1 MIKRFFLLALFVLA
15 MQLTL
20 RSQESKNV
28 YNDSLLIASEKGD
41 FKKVLTCIRN
51 GADVNYRSPY
61 DSISALM
68 YASQEGH
75 LDIVKVLVYNG
86 ANPNARPYN
95 GVTPLIA
102 AATTNQVD
110 VADYLIQHGANVNVK
125 DNDSVSS
132 LHLAAGYG
140 YWIMADMLIF
150 YGANLNAVT
159 TDGATPVY
167 TAAYRGDTALCNL
180 LIGKGANLHKADNM
194 GFSPLLVTAQQG
206 HLQTMQLLI
215 DKGAI
220 ISEKTNAGLSILDI
234 AINNNRKQVVEWL
247 LNNLDKQK
255 LNSLI
260 STGTKKQT
268 LISRN
273 KKIITLMRQQ
283 GVSYKWPYFERIFL
297 TYSTNWNFHDI
308 TMGGNV
314 GIRDVNYNTSYFVG
328 ADYRIAAKRVLV
340 EQPTYY
346 YQFWEKRHNFYTGIR
361 KYFNIY
367 NLYGNQFGLLAG
379 IKGIYST
386 AKYRAT
392 DNMKPSDIWKLA
404 PEAGA
409 YWNFHHAGA
418 FINYEYL
425 DLNVHKISPHRIN
438 VGFQVFIHTSKS
450 KKKIQKEIHW
460 L

>member
-1 MIKRFFLLALFVLA
+1 MAKRILILVLLVLA
-15 MQLTL
+15 IQLIM

-41 FKKVLTCIRN
+41 FKKVLKYIRY

-75 LDIVKVLVYNG
+75 LEIVKVLIYNG

-110 VADYLIQHGANVNVK
+110 VADYLIQHGANVDFK

-140 YWIMADMLIF
+140 YWVMADMLIF
-150 YGANLNAVT
+150 YDANINAAT
-159 TDGATPVY
+159 TDGATPLF
-167 TAAYRGDTALCNL
+167 TAAYSGDTALCNL

-194 GFSPLLVTAQQG
+194 GFSPLLVAAQEG
-206 HLQTMQLLI
+206 HLQTIQLLI

-220 ISEKTNAGLSILDI
+220 ISEETNAGLSILDI
-234 AINNNRKQVVEWL
+234 AINNNKKKVMDWL
-247 LNNLDKQK
+247 LNNIDKHK

-260 STGTKKQT
+260 SPETKKQT

-273 KKIITLMRQQ
+273 KEIISLMRKQ
-283 GVSYKWPYFERIFL
+283 GISYKWPYFERVFL

-314 GIRDVNYNTSYFVG
+314 GIRDINYNTSYFVG
-328 ADYRIAAKRVLV
+328 ADFRIAAKRVLV
-340 EQPTYY
+340 EQPTCY
-346 YQFWEKRHNFYTGIR
+346 YQFWEQRHTFYTGIR
-361 KYFNIY
+361 KYFYAY
-367 NLYGNQFGLLAG
+367 NLYENQFGLFAG
-379 IKGIYST
+379 VKGLYST

-392 DNMKPSDIWKLA
+392 DNIKPNDIWKLA
-404 PEAGA
+404 PEAGM
-409 YWNFHHAGA
+409 YWNFHYAGA

-425 DLNVHKISPHRIN
+425 DLDVNKISPHRIN
-438 VGFQVFIHTSKS
+438 VGMQVFIHTSKS